1 MVTADG
7 VALVEAGYRFEP
19 DDDAWVR
26 GIAEAF
32 ASLIDDDQGMAVSF
46 YDTSDASGVRIIR
59 KAQLR
64 APNTPAEVA
73 EVTKRVPASQLARL
87 FPPVPLV
94 GWLSQTFGKT
104 AEGRKVV
111 GLTSRFGEVMGVTC
125 PSIARRGLVLSV
137 YSPEPRTK
145 KVATTTWIRLGT
157 HLSHAARLRE
167 TLGKTQTQLDAGG
180 DGAVLSADGTV
191 VHAEG
196 AARSFDARQALRD
209 AARAVDRA
217 RCDQHRKDP
226 EAALLSW
233 KGLVEGRWSLV
244 DQFDSDG
251 RRFLVA
257 RRNDPAFRRPRALS
271 RRERHVAALAAVG
284 HPSKVI
290 AYQLGISSAAAAAT
304 LTRALHKLGLHSRAE
319 LATVAGVLDP
329 WGGASMPTPEGDG
342 G

>member
-1 MVTADG
+1 MTADG

-19 DDDAWVR
+19 DDDAWMR

-32 ASLIDDDQGMAVSF
+32 ASLIDEDQGMAVSF
-46 YDTSDASGVRIIR
+46 YDTSEPGVVRITR
-59 KAQLR
+59 KASLR
-64 APNTPAEVA
+64 ALSTPGEVA
-73 EVTKRVPASQLARL
+73 EVTKRLPASQIPRL

-94 GWLSQTFGKT
+94 GWMSQTFGKT
-104 AEGRKVV
+104 TDGRKVV
-111 GLTSRFGEVMGVTC
+111 SLTSRFGEVMGITC

-137 YSPEPRTK
+137 YSPEPRTR
-145 KVATTTWIRLGT
+145 KVSTPTWLRIGT

-167 TLGKTQTQLDAGG
+167 TLGKGEARVDAGP
-180 DGAVLSADGTV
+180 DGAVLSTDGNV

-209 AARAVDRA
+209 AARALDRA
-217 RCDQHRKDP
+217 RCDQRRQDP
-226 EAALLSW
+226 EAALLTW
-233 KGLVEGRWSLV
+233 KGLVDGRWSLV

-257 RRNDPAFRRPRALS
+257 RRNEPAFRRPRALTS
-271 RRERHVAALAAVG
+271 RERHVAALAAVG

-290 AYQLGISSAAAAAT
+290 AYQLGITTAAAAAT

-329 WGGASMPTPEGDG
+329 WGGARAPAPEGDG
-342 G
+342 R

>member
-1 MVTADG
+1 MTADG

-19 DDDAWVR
+19 DDEAWVR

-32 ASLIDDDQGMAVSF
+32 APLIDDDQGMTVSF
-46 YDTSDASGVRIIR
+46 YDASDGDAVRVTR
-59 KAQLR
+59 KAALR
-64 APNTPAEVA
+64 APTTLEDVA
-73 EVTKRVPASQLARL
+73 HVTKRVPPSQIPRL

-94 GWLSQTFGKT
+94 AWLSQTFGKT
-104 AEGRKVV
+104 GDGRKIID
-111 GLTSRFGEVMGVTC
+111 LTSRFGEIMGVTC
-125 PSIARRGLVLSV
+125 PSVARRGLVLTV
-137 YSPEPRTK
+137 YSSEVRTK
-145 KVATTTWIRLGT
+145 KVSVNTWLRIGT

-167 TLGKTQTQLDAGG
+167 TLGKAQASLEVGR
-180 DGAVLSADGTV
+180 DGALLNEDGAV

-196 AARSFDARQALRD
+196 AARSLDARQALRD

-217 RCDQHRKDP
+217 RGSQLRQDA

-257 RRNDPAFRRPRALS
+257 RRNDPAFRRPRVLS
-271 RRERHVAALAAVG
+271 SRERHVAALAAVG

-290 AYQLGISSAAAAAT
+290 AYQLGISTAAATAT
-304 LTRALHKLGLHSRAE
+304 LTRALHKLGLQSRAE

-329 WGGASMPTPEGDG
+329 WGGAKSSAVEGDG

>member
-1 MVTADG
+1 VTADG
-7 VALVEAGYRFEP
+7 LALVEAGYRFEP
-19 DDDAWVR
+19 DDDVWMR

-32 ASLIDDDQGMAVSF
+32 AALIDDDQGMTVSI
-46 YDTSDASGVRIIR
+46 YDTSNPDGIRITR
-59 KAQLR
+59 TAELR
-64 APNTPAEVA
+64 APATPGDVA
-73 EVTKRVPASQLARL
+73 QVSQRVPRSQIARL

-94 GWLSQTFGKT
+94 GWMSQHFGKT

-111 GLTSRFGEVMGVTC
+111 GMTRRFGEVMGVTC
-125 PSIARRGLVLSV
+125 PSVARRGLVLTV
-137 YSPEPRTK
+137 FSPEPRTR
-145 KVATTTWIRLGT
+145 KVSTTTWIRVGT
-157 HLSHAARLRE
+157 HLSHAARLRD
-167 TLGKTQTQLDAGG
+167 TLGKGQARIDAGT
-180 DGAVLSADGTV
+180 DGAVLSADGSV

-217 RCDQHRKDP
+217 RSGLRRQDP
-226 EAALLSW
+226 DAALLSW

-271 RRERHVAALAAVG
+271 ARERHVAALAAVG

-290 AYQLGISSAAAAAT
+290 AYQLGISTAAAAAT

-329 WGGASMPTPEGDG
+329 WGGTKAPTLEGDG
-342 G
+342 R